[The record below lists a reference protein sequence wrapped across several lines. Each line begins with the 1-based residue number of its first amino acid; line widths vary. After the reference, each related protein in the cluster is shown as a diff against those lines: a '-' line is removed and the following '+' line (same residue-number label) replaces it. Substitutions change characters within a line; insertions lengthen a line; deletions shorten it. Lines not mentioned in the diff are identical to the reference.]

1 MAITPNQDQF
11 IALAADSDEKSG
23 EVVMLNLLRY
33 KPKAEDADGGSGED
47 AYTRYGQKAIE
58 MVRER
63 GGELL
68 WSGKVDQVLIGDTD
82 ADAWHAVALVRYPSR
97 KAFLDMVTNDEYQK
111 AHTHREGGLDA
122 SVLLAMTPGDG
133 FEAGGERGI

>member
-1 MAITPNQDQF
+1 MSIRPNEDQF
-11 IALAADSDEKSG
+11 MALAADSESKPG

-58 MVRER
+58 MVRKR

-68 WSGKVDQVLIGDTD
+68 WSGKVDQVLIGDTE
-82 ADAWHAVALVRYPSR
+82 ADAWHAMALVRYPSR
-97 KAFLDMVTNDEYQK
+97 KAFIDMVSNKEYQQ
-111 AHTHREGGLDA
+111 AHTHREGGLEA
-122 SVLLAMTPGDG
+122 SVLLAMTPGPG